1 MWFKSFRDKQLKV
14 VQKQALPAQCDVF
27 ESRPELG
34 EKGSMHS
41 LHNVGQETTP
51 QRGAEASTAC
61 IMLVKRQHLNVVQK
75 QAQPA

>member
-27 ESRPELG
+27 ESRPERG
-34 EKGSMHS
+34 EKGSMDS
-41 LHNVGQETTP
+41 LHNV
-51 QRGAEASTAC
+51 
-61 IMLVKRQHLNVVQK
+61 LVKRQHLNVVQK